1 MNKLMNKKRRAL
13 IYKISKDY
21 YQERKTQ
28 QAIAN
33 KYGISIIMVSR
44 LLQKAISEKMVE
56 IKIHPPDDPFAELE
70 RELELRYNLKE
81 VIIGSSSHNSNKIV
95 TELGQAGADYLLRN
109 LKGNETI
116 SVSWGK
122 VLLSLVN
129 ALPKS
134 NYPNIEIIQM
144 IGGLGYPEE
153 DLSGNELVR
162 RMANTFNSTPKLLNS
177 PGIVTNKEICNALK
191 SDQQIASTLE
201 LAGKANFSLV
211 GIGHF
216 SKNSVLQKPN
226 GILTKNDIYTLSK
239 KGAVGD
245 ISLQFFNKDG
255 EPIEH
260 SIHERIVGIG
270 YEELKKIPRV
280 IGIAGGED
288 KHATIKAALKGELIN
303 VLITDKN
310 TADKLLK

>member
-1 MNKLMNKKRRAL
+1 MMNKKRRTL
-13 IYKISKDY
+13 IYKISKNY

-28 QAIAN
+28 QAIAD
-33 KYGISIIMVSR
+33 KYGISRIMVSR

-81 VIIGSSSHNSNKIV
+81 VIIGSSSQNSNDIV

-109 LKGNETI
+109 LKGDETI

-122 VLLSLVN
+122 TLLSLVN

-134 NYPNIEIIQM
+134 NFPDIEIIQM

-162 RMANTFNSTPKLLNS
+162 RMANTFNSIPKLLNS
-177 PGIVTNKEICNALK
+177 PGIVANKEICNALK
-191 SDQQIASTLE
+191 SDQQIASTLK
-201 LAGKANFSLV
+201 LASEVNFSLV

-216 SKNSVLQKPN
+216 SDNSVLQKNN
-226 GILTKNDIYTLSK
+226 GILTKSDIEALRE

-245 ISLQFFNKDG
+245 ISLLFFNKDG
-255 EPIEH
+255 ELIEH
-260 SIHERIVGIG
+260 EIHERIVGIG
-270 YEELKKIPRV
+270 CNEFKKIPRV
-280 IGIAGGED
+280 IGIAGGEH
-288 KHATIKAALKGELIN
+288 KHETIKAALKGKLID